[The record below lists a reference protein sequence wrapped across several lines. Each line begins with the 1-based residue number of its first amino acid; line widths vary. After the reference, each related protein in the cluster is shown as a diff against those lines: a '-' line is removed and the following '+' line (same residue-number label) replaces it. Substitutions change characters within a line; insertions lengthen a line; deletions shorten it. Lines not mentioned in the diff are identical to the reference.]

1 MNVRA
6 SVGKEGFTETFLDCS
21 KKLIPEGT
29 LQLCSSSKWLSTL
42 AAEEPP
48 GEFLK
53 IRRLVPSSGA
63 ANVIGLGVACHQ
75 DFYKEGPPFLYTVF
89 SLLVNTV
96 FLSV

>member
-6 SVGKEGFTETFLDCS
+6 PAGKEGFTETFLDCS

-42 AAEEPP
+42 AAVEPP

-53 IRRLVPSSGA
+53 IQSPVPSSGA

-75 DFYKEGPPFLYTVF
+75 DFYKEDPPFLYTVF
-89 SLLVNTV
+89 SLLVDTV
-96 FLSV
+96 FLSI